1 MKIALIGPS
10 ELTELDKKEIA
21 DNIEDFVSKGNEI
34 VLLAYRSIEI
44 EVFKYFVQNIDE
56 KIGADAASR
65 LHIHTFQPLQYLPE
79 KIKAPIEYLTEKG
92 ASYHSF
98 EFNQTLIRR
107 SMYTES
113 WREILSDVD
122 IMVCF
127 YDGEKST
134 LMIPID
140 EANKMGKR
148 AVVYKLPKH
157 NEEHFLLEPNK
168 KIKIIE

>member
-10 ELTELDKKEIA
+10 ELTEFDKKEIA

-56 KIGADAASR
+56 EIGAEAASR
-65 LHIHTFQPLQYLPE
+65 LHIHTFQPLHLLPE
-79 KIKAPIEYLTEKG
+79 KIKAPIEYLREKG

-98 EFNQTLIRR
+98 NFNQALIRR
-107 SMYTES
+107 NVYTES
-113 WREILSDVD
+113 WQEILADVD
-122 IMVCF
+122 VMVCF
-127 YDGEKST
+127 YDGEKPT

-140 EANKMGKR
+140 EAKKMGKR
-148 AVVYKLPKH
+148 AVVYKLPKN
-157 NEEHFLLEPNK
+157 NEEHFLLEATE
-168 KIKIIE
+168 KIKIVD